1 MENNIKVTRESRGNT
16 LIHRGLSSQQGLF
29 HKAKKD
35 ADAAVEA
42 SYVVNRLMAI
52 HLRAVSGGLHVA
64 RHCFSMSRTEDLVQQ
79 YHSISKHS
87 GIAI

>member
-1 MENNIKVTRESRGNT
+1 MSVLPFYFLIYLFLSIISTRY
-16 LIHRGLSSQQGLF
+16 F

-35 ADAAVEA
+35 ADAALEA

-64 RHCFSMSRTEDLVQQ
+64 RRCFSMSRTEDLVLIH
-79 YHSISKHS
+79 HSISKHS
-87 GIAI
+87 GIAN